1 MKYPNVHYF
10 VEGDDEKKLLEV
22 LKTRLNTIRPGRIQR
37 YNVIEQ
43 KITDAMLRP
52 FRPKTWVVL
61 IFDTDTNNL
70 GYLMENIKKLK
81 SHSAVERVITIP
93 QVRNLEDELCRS
105 CHLRRITDL

>member
-37 YNVIEQ
+37 HNVIEQ
-43 KITDAMLRP
+43 KITDAMLRT
-52 FRPKTWVVL
+52 FRQKTWVVL

-70 GYLMENIKKLK
+70 GYLMENI
-81 SHSAVERVITIP
+81 
-93 QVRNLEDELCRS
+93 
-105 CHLRRITDL
+105 RILGVKT